1 MVLSQ
6 IFKSFKSTFVSEL
19 QLKKSEI
26 ELQLNFPNPKTNY
39 QEILKTNKT
48 QNKTNKTL
56 FILVEKFANFFECIL
71 III

>member
-1 MVLSQ
+1 MESLTV
-6 IFKSFKSTFVSEL
+6 STFVSEL

-26 ELQLNFPNPKTNY
+26 ELQLNFPNPKTKY
-39 QEILKTNKT
+39 QEILKNNKT

>member
-1 MVLSQ
+1 MLSQ

-26 ELQLNFPNPKTNY
+26 ELQLNFPNPKTKS
-39 QEILKTNKT
+39 QEILKNNRT
-48 QNKTNKTL
+48 QNKANKNL
-56 FILVEKFANFFECIL
+56 FILEEKFANFFECIL

>member
-1 MVLSQ
+1 MLSQ

-26 ELQLNFPNPKTNY
+26 ELQFNFQNPKTKY
-39 QEILKTNKT
+39 QEILKNNKT

>member
-26 ELQLNFPNPKTNY
+26 ELQLNFPNPKTKY
-39 QEILKTNKT
+39 QEILKNNKT

>member
-1 MVLSQ
+1 MLSQ

-26 ELQLNFPNPKTNY
+26 EFQFNFQNPKTKY
-39 QEILKTNKT
+39 QEILKNNRI
-48 QNKTNKTL
+48 QNKANKNL
-56 FILVEKFANFFECIL
+56 FILEEKFANFFECIL

>member
-1 MVLSQ
+1 MSQ
-6 IFKSFKSTFVSEL
+6 IFRSFKSTFVSEF

-26 ELQLNFPNPKTNY
+26 EFQFNFQNPKTKY
-39 QEILKTNKT
+39 QEILKNNKT

>member
-26 ELQLNFPNPKTNY
+26 ELQLNFPNPKTKY
-39 QEILKTNKT
+39 QETLKNNKT

>member
-1 MVLSQ
+1 MLSQ

-26 ELQLNFPNPKTNY
+26 ELQLNFPNPKTKY
-39 QEILKTNKT
+39 QEILKNNIT
-48 QNKTNKTL
+48 QNKANKNI
-56 FILVEKFANFFECIL
+56 FILEEKFENFFECIL

>member
-1 MVLSQ
+1 MLSQ

-26 ELQLNFPNPKTNY
+26 ELQFNFPNPKTKY
-39 QEILKTNKT
+39 QEILKNNKT

>member
-1 MVLSQ
+1 MLSQ

-26 ELQLNFPNPKTNY
+26 ELQLNFPNPKTKY
-39 QEILKTNKT
+39 QEILKNNRT
-48 QNKTNKTL
+48 QNKANKNL

>member
-1 MVLSQ
+1 MLSQ

-26 ELQLNFPNPKTNY
+26 ELQFNFQNPKTKY
-39 QEILKTNKT
+39 QEILKNNRT
-48 QNKTNKTL
+48 QNKANKNL
-56 FILVEKFANFFECIL
+56 FILEEKFANFFECIL

>member
-1 MVLSQ
+1 MSQ
-6 IFKSFKSTFVSEL
+6 IFRSFKSTFVSEL

-26 ELQLNFPNPKTNY
+26 ELQFNFQNPKTKY
-39 QEILKTNKT
+39 QEILKNNKT

>member
-1 MVLSQ
+1 VLSQ

-26 ELQLNFPNPKTNY
+26 ELQLNFPNPKTKY
-39 QEILKTNKT
+39 QEILKNNRT
-48 QNKTNKTL
+48 QNKANKNL

>member
-1 MVLSQ
+1 MLSQ

-26 ELQLNFPNPKTNY
+26 ELQLNFPNPKTKY
-39 QEILKTNKT
+39 QEILKNNKT